1 MQSHGVLSKPNSV
14 KCLAAAGLQLSE
26 SGRRASRCS
35 LEFPLC
41 TCSSSTT
48 STTTLGFKSSSL
60 HSNFVPRN
68 PQWRAQSL
76 SGVGSRVKRAVETSP
91 RAVVATATDVAEV
104 GPFLRPFLGV
114 CVERWCCRRK
124 SNHWSGRV
132 KSASISEPWEIR
144 GSEGRERERK
154 RDGEMYGDKWMISTT
169 RAQDHHVIVSPGCV
183 CNSRPLVHSHRNIR
197 ICQNVSI
204 SEPWK
209 IRGSEGGR

>member
-14 KCLAAAGLQLSE
+14 KCLPAAGLQLSE

-48 STTTLGFKSSSL
+48 STTTLGFKSSSSL

-76 SGVGSRVKRAVETSP
+76 CGVGSRVKRAVETSP

-104 GPFLRPFLGV
+104 GPFLPPFLGV
-114 CVERWCCRRK
+114 CVRTLMLSSQIKALEWK
-124 SNHWSGRV
+124 SQ
-132 KSASISEPWEIR
+132 SASISEP
-144 GSEGRERERK
+144 
-154 RDGEMYGDKWMISTT
+154 
-169 RAQDHHVIVSPGCV
+169 
-183 CNSRPLVHSHRNIR
+183 
-197 ICQNVSI
+197 
-204 SEPWK
+204 
-209 IRGSEGGR
+209 